1 MLWPRGLGE
10 VVEAVPWGDCFPTI
24 NFALP
29 PSPSCR
35 QSLQSC
41 FHLLVLQPLQGWGAR
56 GWERFELV
64 AEAPVLALR
73 SLKNSQSRCPQTQI
87 VLTLSSYSRRSSCVS
102 APNSISEGQ
111 AEGC

>member
-41 FHLLVLQPLQGWGAR
+41 FYLLVLQPLR

-64 AEAPVLALR
+64 AEASVLALR
-73 SLKNSQSRCPQTQI
+73 SLKNSQSVVPKPR
-87 VLTLSSYSRRSSCVS
+87 LSL
-102 APNSISEGQ
+102 P
-111 AEGC
+111 